1 KYLPTLGDKGAESL
15 DALYNKFNDELQIKA
30 SVDGS
35 GRYLI
40 SAVAHE
46 SDTAAYLVDSYI
58 EMVAGIS
65 KNEMLKNIK
74 RDLHVK
80 SVNLEQQINI
90 MREMANTRRED
101 IILCLR
107 EALKI
112 AEALKILKS
121 PSFEEQM
128 ELQLS

>member
-1 KYLPTLGDKGAESL
+1 MAEETRQNFFKEKYLPTLGDKGAESL

-80 SVNLEQQINI
+80 SVNLEQQI
-90 MREMANTRRED
+90 RH
-101 IILCLR
+101 CC
-107 EALKI
+107 K
-112 AEALKILKS
+112 
-121 PSFEEQM
+121 
-128 ELQLS
+128 